1 MKIHTKLV
9 VLGHASIPLWRPD
22 RKEDCR
28 QQKEGE
34 IIVERRD
41 TQQHL
46 SIFYHVLPSG
56 VKPSDLQHIRG
67 INTGIMGPL
76 DRYPG
81 MVGCTRKGLH

>member
-1 MKIHTKLV
+1 MKINKKLV
-9 VLGHASIPLWRPD
+9 FPGDAGIPLWRPY
-22 RKEDCR
+22 RKEDCH

-34 IIVERRD
+34 TIVERRD

-46 SIFYHVLPSG
+46 SIFYHVLPSA
-56 VKPSDLQHIRG
+56 VKPRDPQHIGG
-67 INTGIMGPL
+67 INTRIMGPL